1 MMYRVGITIHNC
13 FEVEANNQEEA
24 EFIISSYTNGEI
36 YVAGPLPFRGEILDG
51 CDFNYSYVEEEQ
63 S

>member
-24 EFIISSYTNGEI
+24 ELIVSSYSNEK
-36 YVAGPLPFRGEILDG
+36 ILED
-51 CDFNYSYVEEEQ
+51 CDFNYTYVEELEA
-63 S
+63 